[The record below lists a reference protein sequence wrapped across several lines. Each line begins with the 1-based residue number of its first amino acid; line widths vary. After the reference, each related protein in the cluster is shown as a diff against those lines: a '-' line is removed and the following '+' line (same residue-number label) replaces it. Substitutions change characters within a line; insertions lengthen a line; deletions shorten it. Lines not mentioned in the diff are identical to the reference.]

1 MTDVRAPSQR
11 TAEPARLQRSSVLA
25 RLLREPRRFR
35 FDAMVRVLMRAARQD
50 DPAAAIRFRT
60 PPGLAFPAAD
70 VQDVRDGGKRQD
82 VTIGLMGLT
91 GPSGVLPRYY
101 SEIVSQTLRGGS
113 TALHQFLDMLS
124 ERFVAFFA
132 LAAIKYR
139 PAREAD
145 VALLRASPGPDAIS
159 RVLLSLTGYG
169 TPNMTPRVAAGA
181 DPLLHYAGLF
191 AMRPRSADRLGAM
204 LSDWLGMNVQIIEF
218 AGAWLPLPAD
228 QQSRIG
234 ANGGFSQL
242 GVNAAVGVRAWSPEA
257 RMLLRIGPL
266 SRDDFQQMLPDRDTL
281 QRLVSLV
288 RAFVGPEPGFAVNP
302 VLAASDVSQSGEAG
316 AVRLSAEAAI
326 PPRLGWN
333 TWLPIDTGSFRRRTD
348 ASDAVFDADTIEARY
363 ARQGMPRTEKTA

>member
-1 MTDVRAPSQR
+1 MTRHR
-11 TAEPARLQRSSVLA
+11 TSVLA

-82 VTIGLMGLT
+82 ATIGLMGLT

-113 TALHQFLDMLS
+113 TALHEFLDMIG
-124 ERFVAFFA
+124 ERFVGFFA

-139 PAREAD
+139 PSRAAEL
-145 VALLRASPGPDAIS
+145 ALLRTPQAADTVSQ
-159 RVLLSLTGYG
+159 VLLSLTGYG
-169 TPNMTPRVAAGA
+169 TPNTAERFAGGA

-191 AMRPRSADRLGAM
+191 AIRPRSAERLSAM
-204 LSDWLGMNVQIIEF
+204 LSDWLGMKVEIVEF
-218 AGAWLPLPAD
+218 AGAWLRLPQD

-234 ANGGFSQL
+234 ANGSFCEL
-242 GVNAAVGVRAWSPEA
+242 GVNAAVGMRAWSPEA
-257 RMLLRIGPL
+257 RMLLRVGPL
-266 SRDDFQQMLPDRDTL
+266 SNDDFQQMLPNRDTL
-281 QRLVSLV
+281 QQLVSLV
-288 RAFVGPEPGFAVNP
+288 RAFVGPELGFAVNP
-302 VLAASDVSQSGEAG
+302 VLGAADAFRSDEAG
-316 AVRLSAEAAI
+316 ALRLSADAAI

-333 TWLPIDTGSFRRRTD
+333 TWLPVAGGSFLQRTD
-348 ASDAVFDADTIEARY
+348 ATDAVFDADTIE
-363 ARQGMPRTEKTA
+363 RQPKRQSLGKAA

>member
-1 MTDVRAPSQR
+1 MNDLRPPVRRA
-11 TAEPARLQRSSVLA
+11 SVLA

-35 FDAMVRVLMRAARQD
+35 FDAMVRVLMRAAHTD
-50 DPAAAIRFRT
+50 DPGAAIRFRT

-70 VQDVRDGGKRQD
+70 VQDVHHGGKKHD
-82 VTIGLMGLT
+82 AIIGVMGLT

-113 TALHQFLDMLS
+113 TALHQFLDMLG

-145 VALLRASPGPDAIS
+145 VALLRAPPTQDTIA

-169 TPNMTPRVAAGA
+169 TPAMATRLAAEA

-191 AMRPRSADRLGAM
+191 AMRPRSAERLGAM
-204 LSDWLGMNVQIIEF
+204 LSDWLGMNVDIIEF
-218 AGAWLPLPAD
+218 AGAWLRLPED
-228 QQSRIG
+228 QQTRIG
-234 ANGGFSQL
+234 AKGSFREL
-242 GVNAAVGVRAWSPEA
+242 GINAAAGARAWSPEA

-266 SRDDFQQMLPDRDTL
+266 KRDAFQQMLPDGDTL

-288 RAFVGPEPGFAVNP
+288 RAFVGPELGFAVNP
-302 VLAASDVSQSGEAG
+302 VLAASDVPRSDAAG
-316 AVRLSAEAAI
+316 ALRLSASAPI
-326 PPRLGWN
+326 PFGLGWN
-333 TWLPIDTGSFRRRTD
+333 TWLPVGDGSFLPRTD
-348 ASDAVFDADTIEARY
+348 AADAVFDADMIEARQNQQ
-363 ARQGMPRTEKTA
+363 RRTAL